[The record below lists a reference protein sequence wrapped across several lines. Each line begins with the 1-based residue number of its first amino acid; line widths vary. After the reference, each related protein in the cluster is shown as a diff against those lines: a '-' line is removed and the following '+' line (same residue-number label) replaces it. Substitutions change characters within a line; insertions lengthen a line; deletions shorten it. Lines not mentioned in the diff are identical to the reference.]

1 MASIDSIDFYMG
13 LSSAKSGFNIVC
25 DVYALGNYAND
36 PDVGSLLGTKSQDV
50 SVIPLISGPGAN
62 WVTWTFDSPI
72 SVSDNDFAGVVLRST
87 GSAFNSVPIRH
98 YDAQDYDYYTSGAKD
113 GKERCYLNPSGSWVS
128 QGSGR
133 CLCYRL
139 NGTGIT
145 QNVADNPD
153 TTYSTLNVQS
163 GFRAYVDGAGAPAK
177 ATNPDPANSA
187 TGVSTNLSGL
197 SWTKGVGATYENVYF
212 GPSGNMSQVE
222 ILNTSESF
230 DLSSFLPLT
239 YGATYDW
246 RIDSVN
252 DQGTTTGDV
261 WSFTVLVL
269 NVPAPTTMKQIKRL
283 IACAENRFWYEDI

>member
-1 MASIDSIDFYMG
+1 
-13 LSSAKSGFNIVC
+13 
-25 DVYALGNYAND
+25 
-36 PDVGSLLGTKSQDV
+36 
-50 SVIPLISGPGAN
+50 
-62 WVTWTFDSPI
+62 
-72 SVSDNDFAGVVLRST
+72 
-87 GSAFNSVPIRH
+87 
-98 YDAQDYDYYTSGAKD
+98 
-113 GKERCYLNPSGSWVS
+113 
-128 QGSGR
+128 
-133 CLCYRL
+133 
-139 NGTGIT
+139 
-145 QNVADNPD
+145 
-153 TTYSTLNVQS
+153 
-163 GFRAYVDGAGAPAK
+163 
-177 ATNPDPANSA
+177 
-187 TGVSTNLSGL
+187 
-197 SWTKGVGATYENVYF
+197 VGATYENVYF